1 METKKCNCCN
11 EIKSVT
17 EFYKDKSKI
26 DGYTTFC
33 ILCKKE
39 SNKQSRLKHIE
50 TRKIS
55 SKKYREEN
63 KEIIKIK
70 SKIRYNNNKEKYSE
84 YYKKYREENK
94 EQIKERDKI
103 YYENNKDKIMDSHFK
118 NREHNLKRMQQW
130 KKDNRPKLRDYQNN
144 YNSVRIKTDPLYRL
158 KQNIRRNIASSIKRN
173 GLVKTKKT
181 HEILGCSIE
190 LFKQH
195 LELKF
200 ESWMT
205 WDNYGLYNGTPN
217 YGWDID
223 HIIPSSS
230 AITEEDVI
238 KLNHH
243 TNLQPMCSYI
253 NRDVKK
259 DKVD

>member
-39 SNKQSRLKHIE
+39 SNKQSYLKNIDRRLKMV
-50 TRKIS
+50 
-55 SKKYREEN
+55 KKYREEN
-63 KEIIKIK
+63 KEQLKEKQKIYK
-70 SKIRYNNNKEKYSE
+70 SKNKDKYSE
-84 YYKKYREENK
+84 RNKIYREENK
-94 EQIKERDKI
+94 EQIKEKHKI
-103 YYENNKDKIMDSHFK
+103 YYENNKDKIMDNHFK

-144 YNSVRIKTDPLYRL
+144 YNSIRIKTDPLYRL
-158 KQNIRRNIASSIKRN
+158 KLNIRRNIASSIKRK
-173 GLVKTKKT
+173 GFVKTKKT

-195 LELKF
+195 LESKF

-205 WDNYGLYNGTPN
+205 WDNYGLYNGTSN

-223 HIIPSSS
+223 HIIPSSTGL
-230 AITEEDVI
+230 TEEEVI
-238 KLNHH
+238 KLNHY
-243 TNLQPMCSYI
+243 TNLQPLCSYY